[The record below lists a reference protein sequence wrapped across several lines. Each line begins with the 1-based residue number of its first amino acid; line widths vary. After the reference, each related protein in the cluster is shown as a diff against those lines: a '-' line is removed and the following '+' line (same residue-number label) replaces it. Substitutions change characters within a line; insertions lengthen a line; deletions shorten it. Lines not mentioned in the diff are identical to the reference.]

1 MLYLLILWPMIF
13 HNYNEFLSKVYSIT
27 NPYLPMQ
34 EQYLIMDKC
43 GPSIL
48 MLKKMTSCSIN
59 VWGSCQFQSEQN
71 SAKNDLD

>member
-1 MLYLLILWPMIF
+1 
-13 HNYNEFLSKVYSIT
+13 
-27 NPYLPMQ
+27 MQ
-34 EQYLIMDKC
+34 EQYTWMYLIMDKC

-48 MLKKMTSCSIN
+48 MLKKMTSCSIT